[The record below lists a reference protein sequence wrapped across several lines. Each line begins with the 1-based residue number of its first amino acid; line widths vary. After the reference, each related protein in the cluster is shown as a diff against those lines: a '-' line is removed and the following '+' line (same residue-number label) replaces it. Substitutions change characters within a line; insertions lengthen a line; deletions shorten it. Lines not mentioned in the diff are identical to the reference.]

1 MERVIVNHEFL
12 QTLSNGVQLG
22 HSRIDLC
29 LESDERLGRRRLR
42 KECAFLLILLC
53 IPDIYTAHGN
63 KLRFSARASMPALR
77 GGAG

>member
-1 MERVIVNHEFL
+1 MRQLLLQHRNVTTESVIVHYEFL

-42 KECAFLLILLC
+42 KECTVLLVLSC
-53 IPDIYTAHGN
+53 IPGI
-63 KLRFSARASMPALR
+63 
-77 GGAG
+77 